1 MTRTSGQQFG
11 KELTSFF
18 VLVLLNL
25 ALGALVMAFGLQ
37 AIVTTVVEY
46 SGGGHHSVLSSVT
59 LVLIGAAGICVGIF
73 WIKTSAKIF
82 KGIKNV
88 REEYR
93 TSADPVTDETLTG
106 WIVTLLAHY
115 RENRTV
121 IRQMALIG
129 TIGGAIFLAFG
140 VTNLV
145 QGIQAVAADTG
156 QVSGYLALVAAAIN
170 LTIGLVTIHFAR
182 GFRTY
187 ARVWDTRLDQAGK
200 DEESLKRVLESG

>member
-1 MTRTSGQQFG
+1 MTDTSGQQFG

-37 AIVTTVVEY
+37 TIVTTIIDY
-46 SGGGHHSVLSSVT
+46 SDGGYPSVLSSGI
-59 LVLIGAAGICVGIF
+59 LVLTGAAGICLGIF

-88 REEYR
+88 RKEYQA
-93 TSADPVTDETLTG
+93 SPDPVTDETLTG
-106 WIVTLLAHY
+106 WIVALLAHY
-115 RENRTV
+115 RENRNV
-121 IRQMALIG
+121 ILQMALIG
-129 TIGGAIFLAFG
+129 TVGGAIFLAFG

-145 QGIQAVAADTG
+145 QGIQAVAADAG

-170 LTIGLVTIHFAR
+170 LTIGLVTIRFAR

-187 ARVWDTRLDQAGK
+187 ARIWDMRLDQTGK
-200 DEESLKRVLESG
+200 DEESLKKALESG